1 MPHSIWL
8 LIIVAVYFTA
18 LAIIMRKARNV
29 QASQEDQAHD
39 TRGQCPSNHQ
49 STTTQAMRGL
59 RSPSGINGSMGSWTH
74 RPSQSRWADNNQEL
88 WTIPSH
94 MQSQSRGQARSS
106 YAAAQSKNI

>member
-18 LAIIMRKARNV
+18 LALIMRKARNV
-29 QASQEDQAHD
+29 QASQEDQAHN
-39 TRGQCPSNHQ
+39 TRGQRASNHQ
-49 STTTQAMRGL
+49 GTAPQAMRGL
-59 RSPSGINGSMGSWTH
+59 RSTSSQHGSVGSWTH
-74 RPSQSRWADNNQEL
+74 RPSESRWANDNQEL

-106 YAAAQSKNI
+106 YAAAQSTNI